1 MKHWNHDSLLD
12 LRVANE
18 ILAGET
24 YPSPPLDPRIEVKT
38 VVDIGAHVGAAAMWF
53 HRLWPEAEIYCYEP
67 AEDSVQLLRKNAP
80 FAHVRQC
87 ALSDYDGKAVL
98 YKGPEATAARSLYG
112 HERLCEVD
120 VVDAAGEFASRFTG
134 NAPCVIK
141 IDTEGC
147 EVRIA
152 RALRG
157 WLHLAKVVYIEYH
170 RWEDRQRIEEMLD
183 NPILFH
189 ADVGYSVNRGQ
200 MGYISRHAICPKA
213 LEMLHL
219 RREM

>member
-24 YPSPPLDPRIEVKT
+24 YPSPPLDPRIQIKT

-112 HERLCEVD
+112 HERLCEIE
-120 VVDAAGEFASRFTG
+120 VDAAYETFKHGH
-134 NAPCVIK
+134 PKPDVVK
-141 IDTEGC
+141 LDTEGC
-147 EVRIA
+147 EVQIIEDA
-152 RALRG
+152 
-157 WLHLAKVVYIEYH
+157 WYFINSAKVVYVEYH
-170 RWEDRQRIEEMLD
+170 RWFDRPQIEALLT
-183 NPILFH
+183 NSFILFH

-200 MGYISRHAICPKA
+200 MGYIARDAICPKA

>member
-1 MKHWNHDSLLD
+1 MKHWNRDSLLD

-24 YPSPPLDPRIEVKT
+24 YPRPPLDPRIQVKT

-87 ALSDYDGKAVL
+87 ALSDHSGKAVL

-120 VVDAAGEFASRFTG
+120 VVAACEAFEAQH
-134 NAPCVIK
+134 PKPDVVK
-141 IDTEGC
+141 LDTEGC
-147 EVRIA
+147 EVAIMENAWRFIDS
-152 RALRG
+152 
-157 WLHLAKVVYIEYH
+157 AKVVYVEYH
-170 RWEDRQRIEEMLD
+170 RWYDRRHIENLLSRF
-183 NPILFH
+183 ILFH

-200 MGYISRHAICPKA
+200 MGYIARDAICPKA